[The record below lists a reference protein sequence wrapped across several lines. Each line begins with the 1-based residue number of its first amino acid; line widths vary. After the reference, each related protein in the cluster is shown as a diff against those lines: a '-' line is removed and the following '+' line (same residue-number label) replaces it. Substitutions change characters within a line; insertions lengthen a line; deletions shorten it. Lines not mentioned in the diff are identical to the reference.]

1 MVERRRHGREVFV
14 VVHEKW
20 GVMVGVNLEVRL

>member
-14 VVHEKW
+14 VGGERC
-20 GVMVGVNLEVRL
+20 GAMVGVNLEVRF